1 MKQSGLPRPDKVFM
15 VSATKGSGVKDL
27 VEEIKSGLGFRGD
40 LWVVG
45 AQNAGKSSLIS
56 AMKRLGGTSGKRE
69 PTIAP
74 MPGTTL
80 GLLNVPG
87 LPLGPKHRA
96 FDTPGVPH
104 DHQMTTVLSS
114 NLEEVKALLPSKQL
128 KGRTYRV
135 GAGSTLLIGGL
146 ARVDV
151 LSSPGAT
158 LYLTVYVSHYVDLHM
173 GKTEGVEERM
183 EKHIGTTLTPPY
195 SKERVEA
202 LPEWQSTDLEIT
214 GDSWTSHCGDI
225 HIAGLGWVGVGCKG
239 RAEFRV
245 WTYPQVSITTHD
257 SLVLDFAP
265 IFERPGFSS
274 LLPKTAV
281 RHRPTNTKGASQ
293 VNGESTGDK
302 KKGRDRELF
311 DQE

>member
-15 VSATKGSGVKDL
+15 VSATKGSGVRDV
-27 VEEIKSGLGFRGD
+27 VEAVKSGLGFRGD

-56 AMKRLGGTSGKRE
+56 AMKKLGGTSGKRE
-69 PTIAP
+69 PTVAP

-104 DHQMTTVLSS
+104 EHQMTTVLSS
-114 NLEEVKALLPSKQL
+114 SLDEVKALLPSKQL

-135 GAGSTLLIGGL
+135 GAGNTLLIGGL
-146 ARVDV
+146 ARMDIV
-151 LSSPGAT
+151 SCPGAT
-158 LYLTVYVSHYVDLHM
+158 LYLTVYVSHYVELHM
-173 GKTEGVEERM
+173 GKTEEVEERM
-183 EKHIGTTLTPPY
+183 EKHLGSTLTPPY
-195 SKERVEA
+195 SKERVNE
-202 LPEWQSTDLEIT
+202 LPAWQSTDLEVK
-214 GDSWTSHCGDI
+214 GDSWSTHCADI

-239 RAEFRV
+239 RAEFKV
-245 WTYPQVSITTHD
+245 WTYPQVSITTHEP
-257 SLVLDFAP
+257 LVLDFAE

-281 RHRPTNTKGASQ
+281 KHRPAAKGGGKQPESDS
-293 VNGESTGDK
+293 GERKSSRGREGD
-302 KKGRDRELF
+302 LF
-311 DQE
+311 E